1 MTDALRS
8 DALRADA
15 RADLP
20 RADVPQADALPG
32 DTPPNAATAIDAP
45 MIEAA
50 ARRIG
55 GHVRRTPTLV
65 VDCDGLAV
73 DFKLEFLQ
81 ASGTFKAR
89 GAFNRLLAAREAG
102 TLERVV
108 AASGGNHGI
117 AVAHAAA
124 ALGVPADVF
133 VPEPT
138 PSAKVERLVALGAT
152 VHRQGSAYPE
162 ALAASHAFA
171 SARGALV
178 SHAYDQPETVAGQGT
193 VAREWQRQSPQ
204 LDAVLVAVGG
214 GGLIGGIAAWYGARA
229 AAGDRPVRVVA
240 VEPQTC
246 ATLHAALA
254 AGRIVDVDASGSAVD
269 SLGARRVGD
278 LMFPIAQR
286 HVAEAVLVTDAA
298 IAHAQ
303 AWLWQRLRVAVE
315 PGGAA
320 ALAALLS
327 GAWRPAPGERVGVL
341 LCGANVD
348 LGQLAAT
355 VRACR

>member
-1 MTDALRS
+1 M
-8 DALRADA
+8 
-15 RADLP
+15 
-20 RADVPQADALPG
+20 
-32 DTPPNAATAIDAP
+32 IDEP
-45 MIEAA
+45 LIDEPLIEAA
-50 ARRIG
+50 ARRIEP
-55 GHVRRTPTLV
+55 HVRRTPTLNA
-65 VDCDGLAV
+65 DCNGLAV

-89 GAFNRLLAAREAG
+89 GAFNRLLAARESGHVA
-102 TLERVV
+102 RVV

-117 AVAHAAA
+117 AVALAAA
-124 ALGVPADVF
+124 ALRVPADVF

-138 PSAKVERLVALGAT
+138 PEAKVERLAALGAT
-152 VHRQGSAYPE
+152 VHRRGRAYPE
-162 ALAASHAFA
+162 ALAASEAFA
-171 SARGALV
+171 AGCGALV

-214 GGLIGGIAAWYGARA
+214 GGLIAGIAAWYGARA
-229 AAGDRPVRVVA
+229 AAGDRPVRVIA

-246 ATLHAALA
+246 PTLHAALA
-254 AGRIVDVDASGSAVD
+254 AGRIVDVDVSGAAVD

-278 LMFPIAQR
+278 IVFPIARR
-286 HVAEAVLVTDAA
+286 HVAESVLVPDAA
-298 IAHAQ
+298 IAGAQ

-320 ALAALLS
+320 ALAALLT

-348 LGQLAAT
+348 LARLAAT
-355 VRACR
+355 VAACG